1 MNSFDFFSNY
11 ILPVFVL
18 IFGLFGNF
26 LGFKT
31 MQRPKMLEIGP
42 RNIYKYLF
50 ISDTIYL
57 IEVIVTNLQLSYNAD
72 ITMISNFSCKLWN
85 YLNYSLATQ
94 SSMLLVYISIDRY
107 VSIKMPA
114 QRFFMRKRNNQFI
127 YFIFIFMFNLIYYL
141 PVSYD
146 YVLTETNG
154 TLDCF
159 FTDKY
164 SQELISYMDLA
175 NRVIMPAILVLMF
188 SILLG
193 IEIIKSK
200 SRILG
205 NFAREE
211 NKIFFNN
218 IRLAITSIILNIIYV
233 ILQTPISVYYFLPN
247 FSEINGF
254 GFFYYLLYFSY
265 SINFYIIVLSN
276 SLFRKEFILFLKNL
290 NK

>member
-1 MNSFDFFSNY
+1 
-11 ILPVFVL
+11 
-18 IFGLFGNF
+18 
-26 LGFKT
+26 
-31 MQRPKMLEIGP
+31 
-42 RNIYKYLF
+42 
-50 ISDTIYL
+50 
-57 IEVIVTNLQLSYNAD
+57 
-72 ITMISNFSCKLWN
+72 
-85 YLNYSLATQ
+85 
-94 SSMLLVYISIDRY
+94 
-107 VSIKMPA
+107 
-114 QRFFMRKRNNQFI
+114 
-127 YFIFIFMFNLIYYL
+127 MFNLIYYL